1 MTISYSALTDSIM
14 GSLVCILSVQTCPVS
29 SLSMRSGSPGCL
41 LHLTSGV
48 RAIILARTMSR
59 SVGFRL
65 VRSSAFVMMDR
76 VISCFLSVMKSSA
89 LPFGVSDMPP
99 RQPAASVSERAAH
112 QAANLRI
119 LIRWPRCS
127 A

>member
-1 MTISYSALTDSIM
+1 MTISYSALTDSIT
-14 GSLVCILSVQTCPVS
+14 GSLMCILSVQTCPVS

-41 LHLTSGV
+41 LHLISGV
-48 RAIILARTMSR
+48 RTIILARTISR

-89 LPFGVSDMPP
+89 LPFGVSDMP

-112 QAANLRI
+112 HTANLRI